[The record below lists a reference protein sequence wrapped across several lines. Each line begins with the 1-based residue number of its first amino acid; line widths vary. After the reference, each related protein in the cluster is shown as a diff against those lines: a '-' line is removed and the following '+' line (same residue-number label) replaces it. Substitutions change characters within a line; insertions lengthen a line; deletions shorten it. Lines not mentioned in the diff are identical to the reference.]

1 MSILRGKNI
10 ILGVTAGI
18 AAYKSPLLLRLL
30 IKSGAE
36 VRVIMTPSAKDF
48 VTPLTLSTLSG
59 NPVLSDFTSKD
70 DENALWNNHVELG
83 VWADLLIIAPVT
95 ANTLSKMVNGT
106 SDNFL
111 IATYLSAKCKVYF
124 APAMDLDMYKHPT
137 TQKAFDVLQS
147 YGNILIPSTYGELA
161 SGLTGKGRMA
171 EPEDILQTIELS
183 IIKSL
188 PFYGKKI
195 LITAGPTYEQI
206 DPVRFIGNFSTGK
219 MGVELANSASRK
231 GASVTLICGPTKFKP
246 TESGVLTIPVST
258 AEEMF
263 NKVHEYFD
271 STDAAILSAAVA
283 DYKPVKT
290 SLSKI
295 KKTSDHLNIE
305 LEETR
310 DILASLGQLKN
321 KQILIGFALE
331 TDNEIENAKM
341 KIKSKN
347 LDFIVLNSLNDKGAG
362 FGETTNKITIIDN
375 DFNEKTFPLKTKE
388 EVANDIIDELL
399 TKINA

>member
-106 SDNFL
+106 SDNNI
-111 IATYLSAKCKVYF
+111 IATYLSAKSKVYF

-161 SGLTGKGRMA
+161 SGLTGKVRMA
-171 EPEDILQTIELS
+171 EPEDILQTIE
-183 IIKSL
+183 
-188 PFYGKKI
+188 
-195 LITAGPTYEQI
+195 
-206 DPVRFIGNFSTGK
+206 
-219 MGVELANSASRK
+219 
-231 GASVTLICGPTKFKP
+231 
-246 TESGVLTIPVST
+246 
-258 AEEMF
+258 
-263 NKVHEYFD
+263 
-271 STDAAILSAAVA
+271 
-283 DYKPVKT
+283 
-290 SLSKI
+290 
-295 KKTSDHLNIE
+295 
-305 LEETR
+305 
-310 DILASLGQLKN
+310 
-321 KQILIGFALE
+321 
-331 TDNEIENAKM
+331 
-341 KIKSKN
+341 
-347 LDFIVLNSLNDKGAG
+347 
-362 FGETTNKITIIDN
+362 
-375 DFNEKTFPLKTKE
+375 
-388 EVANDIIDELL
+388 
-399 TKINA
+399 